1 MNKFS
6 YSPIIIKESSY
17 IMFKN
22 KKTRLSAK
30 YRNGSCLMES
40 NYLLEYLHMKTLKYD
55 NMSIPG
61 LNSCSPFFTFTLQA
75 RNSKNL
81 FWLHTYQH
89 FTFRLFKAWFI

>member
-6 YSPIIIKESSY
+6 YSHIIIKESSY

-22 KKTRLSAK
+22 KKTR
-30 YRNGSCLMES
+30 SCLMES

-61 LNSCSPFFTFTLQA
+61 LNSCSFFFTFTLQA
-75 RNSKNL
+75 RNSKKL
-81 FWLHTYQH
+81 FWLHTYRH
-89 FTFRLFKAWFI
+89 FTFKLFKAWFI